1 MNEQT
6 QSRPDRVLTSEAEV
20 LAVVAEKSGMTVT
33 ELKALR
39 RTGGLE
45 PEETDNE

>member
-1 MNEQT
+1 MNERT
-6 QSRPDRVLTSEAEV
+6 QPRPDHVLTSEAEV
-20 LAVVAEKSGMTVT
+20 LAVVAEKSGITVT

-45 PEETDNE
+45 PKETNNE